1 MTDEFRGN
9 GGAADGSALSVDVLA
24 DLHAGA
30 LSESEA
36 AELWPRVDADPEA
49 RAVIEA
55 LEAAQADLGSLRD
68 EPVEPMPADVAAR
81 IDAAIADEQ
90 RTREQQAA
98 GTNVVSLDRAR
109 SRRKKQG
116 IAAGFV
122 AVAAAVVAA
131 VAIVV
136 PNLGGGDE
144 TPGVAQPAPSEQ
156 SEQAGDG
163 DAGAPS
169 DGSGPLALSKDNGE
183 LASAA
188 MNSIAGVRDYGPL
201 ETKSRLDACVQAAG
215 ADPSKDPAGVR
226 PVTIDGQEAVL
237 ALYTTGKT
245 AQFRMVAV
253 SPDCTSAPVLDRVV
267 GAGG

>member
-9 GGAADGSALSVDVLA
+9 GGADGSVSVDVLA

-36 AELWPRVDADPEA
+36 AELWPRVNADPEA

-55 LEAAQADLGSLRD
+55 LEAAQADLGSLQD
-68 EPVEPMPADVAAR
+68 EPAEPMPADVAAR
-81 IDAAIADEQ
+81 IDAALADEQ
-90 RTREQQAA
+90 RTREQQDA

-116 IAAGFV
+116 MAAGFV

-144 TPGVAQPAPSEQ
+144 TSGVAQPAPSEQ
-156 SEQAGDG
+156 SGDS

-169 DGSGPLALSKDNGE
+169 DGSGPLALTTDDGD
-183 LASAA
+183 LTSAIDDIQT
-188 MNSIAGVRDYGPL
+188 MRDYGPL
-201 ETKSRLDACVQAAG
+201 ETRSRFDACVQAAG
-215 ADPSKDPAGVR
+215 ADTNKEPAGVR
-226 PVTIDGQEAVL
+226 PVTIDGEEAVL
-237 ALYTTGKT
+237 ALYTTGEL

-253 SPDCTSAPVLDRVV
+253 SPDCSSAPVLDRVV

>member
-9 GGAADGSALSVDVLA
+9 GGTADGSALSVDVLA

-36 AELWPRVDADPEA
+36 AELWPRVNADPEA

-55 LEAAQADLGSLRD
+55 LEAAQADLGSLSR
-68 EPVEPMPADVAAR
+68 EPVGPMPAHVASR
-81 IDAAIADEQ
+81 LDAALADEQ

-116 IAAGFV
+116 MAAGFI

-131 VAIVV
+131 VAIAV
-136 PNLGGGDE
+136 PNLGGGSE

-156 SEQAGDG
+156 SGDS

-169 DGSGPLALSKDNGE
+169 DDSGPLALTKDNGD
-183 LASAA
+183 LAAA
-188 MNSIAGVRDYGPL
+188 IGSVQAVRDFGPL
-201 ETKSRLDACVQAAG
+201 ETRSRFDQCVQAAG
-215 ADPSKDPAGVR
+215 ADTSKEPAGVR
-226 PVTIDGQEAVL
+226 PVTIDGEEAVM
-237 ALYTTGKT
+237 AIYTTGES
-245 AQFRMVAV
+245 AQFRVVAV
-253 SPDCTSAPVLDRVV
+253 SADCSSAPVVDRVI

>member
-30 LSESEA
+30 LSDSEA
-36 AELWPRVDADPEA
+36 AELWPRVNADPEA

-55 LEAAQADLGSLRD
+55 LEAARSDLGSLHN
-68 EPVEPMPADVAAR
+68 EPVEPMPAHVASR
-81 IDAAIADEQ
+81 IDAALADEQ

-109 SRRKKQG
+109 GRRKKQG

-131 VAIVV
+131 VAIAV
-136 PNLGGGDE
+136 PNLGGGGE
-144 TPGVAQPAPSEQ
+144 TSGVAQPAPSEQ
-156 SEQAGDG
+156 SGDS

-169 DGSGPLALSKDNGE
+169 DGSGPLALTKDDGD
-183 LASAA
+183 LASAIG
-188 MNSIAGVRDYGPL
+188 SISAVRDYGPL
-201 ETKSRLDACVQAAG
+201 ESKSRFDACVQAAG
-215 ADPSKDPAGVR
+215 ADPNKQLAGVR
-226 PVTIDGQEAVL
+226 PVTIDGEEAVL
-237 ALYTTGKT
+237 ALYTTGQS
-245 AQFRMVAV
+245 AQFRAVAV
-253 SPDCTSAPVLDRVV
+253 SPDCNSAPVLDRVI

>member
-9 GGAADGSALSVDVLA
+9 GGTADGSALSVDVLA

-36 AELWPRVDADPEA
+36 AELWPRVNADPEA

-55 LEAAQADLGSLRD
+55 LEAAQADLGSLQD
-68 EPVEPMPADVAAR
+68 EPVEPMPAHVAAR

-98 GTNVVSLDRAR
+98 GTDVVGLDRAR

-116 IAAGFV
+116 MAAGFV

-131 VAIVV
+131 VAIAV

-156 SEQAGDG
+156 SGDS

-169 DGSGPLALSKDNGE
+169 DGSGPLALSKDDGE
-183 LASAA
+183 LASAIGSIQA
-188 MNSIAGVRDYGPL
+188 MRDYGPL

-215 ADPSKDPAGVR
+215 ADPGKEPAGVR
-226 PVTIDGQEAVL
+226 PVTINGQEAVL